1 MSLNV
6 TLETA
11 EDVDTQAIKP
21 IPAANAAAPMVR
33 FAVRESVCF

>member
-1 MSLNV
+1 MSLKV

-21 IPAANAAAPMVR
+21 IPPAKAAAPMIRFALRDSVR
-33 FAVRESVCF
+33 F